1 MQNHIVS
8 VPDGQEVTLEMVQQ
22 NALAIK
28 DNAAY
33 YTTGKLDSKKNLI
46 KNGSG
51 SSSSKPGS
59 DDGDED
65 LDNDVDDSDDTGA
78 SNIKKTGQNTY
89 YINMSEW
96 FYNNAASL
104 KLWNGQ
110 MWQNLSVL
118 DQTPVQI
125 GSWTI
130 QGHPASGDT
139 APYFEATYN
148 GTGTAPALYGYFEI
162 PKGSFVSVE
171 DTTWDSPLDFAADI
185 MEVYKCAL
193 CPTNRRPTDKHQ
205 TFVKVH
211 QLPLANTYPCF
222 VLGAS
227 TDPNPFPTELHFC
240 VFRHQED
247 WQTDYNVQ
255 LDKKDY
261 ETGEPLEGSVFNL
274 YEKFDDQDEI
284 NTDNDGAVQLYEGS
298 ESGEYPDNDWQ
309 SGYTSS
315 PVLWDDFRKVNSY
328 TTDGNGHIE
337 TDVPKNY
344 HYEKTYCDGHP
355 APKFTAVPE
364 LESDPETEEDNSDEV
379 KAAKEQNRAAAK
391 KWIGYYEGCQE
402 KAEERDGV
410 HFHWLGDGVDESKIR
425 EIAGS
430 GGDED
435 TTPNGGPTE
444 CFDKEA
450 SYEGSGCKQ
459 DTEDTYDKFISLKYT
474 YT

>member
-1 MQNHIVS
+1 
-8 VPDGQEVTLEMVQQ
+8 
-22 NALAIK
+22 
-28 DNAAY
+28 
-33 YTTGKLDSKKNLI
+33 
-46 KNGSG
+46 
-51 SSSSKPGS
+51 
-59 DDGDED
+59 
-65 LDNDVDDSDDTGA
+65 
-78 SNIKKTGQNTY
+78 
-89 YINMSEW
+89 
-96 FYNNAASL
+96 
-104 KLWNGQ
+104 

-148 GTGTAPALYGYFEI
+148 GSGAAPALYGYFEI

-205 TFVKVH
+205 TFIKIH
-211 QLPLANTYPCF
+211 SLPLTNTYPCF

-227 TDPNPFPTELHFC
+227 TDPVPVETDLHFC

-328 TTDGNGHIE
+328 TTCLLY
-337 TDVPKNY
+337 TSPS
-344 HYEKTYCDGHP
+344 P
-355 APKFTAVPE
+355 
-364 LESDPETEEDNSDEV
+364 
-379 KAAKEQNRAAAK
+379 
-391 KWIGYYEGCQE
+391 
-402 KAEERDGV
+402 RDC
-410 HFHWLGDGVDESKIR
+410 S
-425 EIAGS
+425 
-430 GGDED
+430 
-435 TTPNGGPTE
+435 
-444 CFDKEA
+444 
-450 SYEGSGCKQ
+450 
-459 DTEDTYDKFISLKYT
+459 
-474 YT
+474 